1 MISSSFKYLKKNFD
15 DLAIAGLLGR
25 LAVHASN
32 TGFEDDELSVLAAL
46 RRANPQFETL
56 TPDEISA
63 HLGAMDEHQIVG
75 LVSLVKGVLHE
86 LEFMQIEN
94 ADGDSVTASI
104 FSDANHPDYDVLLFD
119 GETDQWSQVQLK
131 ASDSTSYVQDWIN
144 THEDGEIVVTEELAE
159 KMDLASSGSSNEELT
174 VRTEDFLDKLQE
186 MEDSDSLS
194 VSLALLTPLSICIAS
209 WELIQR
215 WRAGQISDLVFR
227 TQLAL
232 ISGKKVIKLGSIA
245 LLMSIPVINVVTAV
259 LLLSK
264 LLFGLQGLTASTRKD
279 YIDI

>member
-1 MISSSFKYLKKNFD
+1 MTSSSLKYLKKNFD
-15 DLAIAGLLGR
+15 DVAIAGLLGR
-25 LAVHASN
+25 LAIHISN

-63 HLGAMDEHQIVG
+63 HLSTMDEHQVVG
-75 LVSLVKGVLHE
+75 LVSAVKGILHE
-86 LEFMQIEN
+86 LEFVQIEN
-94 ADGDSVTASI
+94 SDGDLVTASI
-104 FSDANHPDYDVLLFD
+104 FSDSNHPDYDVMLFD

-131 ASDSTSYVQDWIN
+131 ATDSTSYVQDWIDS
-144 THEDGEIVVTEELAE
+144 HSSDEMVVTSELAE
-159 KMDLASSGSSNEELT
+159 KMNLQSSGTSNEEIT

-186 MEDSDSLS
+186 IEDPESLTS
-194 VSLALLTPLSICIAS
+194 WLALLTPLSICIAS
-209 WELIQR
+209 WELIKR
-215 WRAGQISDLVFR
+215 RRAGQITERVFH

-232 ISGKKVIKLGSIA
+232 ITGQKALKFGCIA
-245 LLMSIPVINVVTAV
+245 LLMAIPVVNVLTAV

-264 LLFGLQGLTASTRKD
+264 LLFGLQALTASTKKD